1 MRGERKA
8 DFLHMD
14 AREKYFW
21 GLVAAMCAGLLL
33 LSLLHMSR
41 GDLSARQNEHRRK
54 LGAVYMTLNNP
65 FYEVVDE
72 EIRTVVENH
81 GDVLIS
87 RDPALSVERQ
97 HEEIKELIADGV
109 EVIFINPVDW
119 QHMEPALEAAYEA
132 HVPVIAID
140 TSVQDEKYVACT
152 VMSDNYQAGVQCA
165 QHLLEHLS
173 GGQIALLKHTEAH
186 SSVERIQGF
195 RDTIADH
202 PEFQIVDEEECL
214 GQLENAMPAMKRILS
229 RHPDVSIVMALND
242 PAAMGALAALQNAGR
257 IDTVRVYGVDGVPET
272 KEMILQGHMMATAG
286 QSPRQIGK
294 RAAEQ
299 AYRLLAGESVERVIQ
314 LPTQLLT
321 REVLLTGGK
330 EGWN

>member
-1 MRGERKA
+1 MMDVRER
-8 DFLHMD
+8 
-14 AREKYFW
+14 YFW
-21 GLVAAMCAGLLL
+21 ALVGAMSVGLFL
-33 LSLLHMSR
+33 LSLLHMAQ
-41 GDLSARQNEHRRK
+41 GDLSVRQNEQRRK

-87 RDPALSVERQ
+87 RDPALSVDRQ
-97 HEEIKELIADGV
+97 REEIKELIAEGV

-119 QHMEPALEAAYEA
+119 QRIEPALEEAYAA

-152 VMSDNYQAGVQCA
+152 VMSDNYMAGVQCA
-165 QHLLEHLS
+165 QHVIANNP

-195 RDTIADH
+195 RDTIASN
-202 PEFQIVDEEECL
+202 PAFTIVDEEECL
-214 GQLENAMPAMKRILS
+214 GQLEIAMPAMKRILK
-229 RHPDVSIVMALND
+229 RHPQVSIVMALND
-242 PAAMGALAALQNAGR
+242 PAAMGALAALQNANR
-257 IDTVRVYGVDGVPET
+257 IGTVKVYGVDGVPET
-272 KEMILQGHMMATAG
+272 KEMILQGHMTATAE

-294 RAAEQ
+294 QAAEQ
-299 AYRLLAGESVERVIQ
+299 AYRLLAGESVPRVIQ

-321 REVLLTGGK
+321 RDILLAGGK

>member
-1 MRGERKA
+1 
-8 DFLHMD
+8 MD
-14 AREKYFW
+14 VREKYFW
-21 GLVAAMCAGLLL
+21 SLVGAMSIGLFL
-33 LSLLHMSR
+33 LSLLHVAQ
-41 GDLSARQNEHRRK
+41 GDLSVRQNEHRRK

-87 RDPALSVERQ
+87 RNPALSVERQ
-97 HEEIKELIADGV
+97 QEEIRELIAEGV

-119 QHMEPALEAAYEA
+119 QRIEPALEEAYAA

-140 TSVQDEKYVACT
+140 TSVQDEKYVVCT
-152 VMSDNYQAGVQCA
+152 VMSDNYMAGVQCA
-165 QHLLEHLS
+165 LHVIENNS

-195 RDTIADH
+195 RDTLASH
-202 PEFQIVDEEECL
+202 PEFPIVDEAECL
-214 GQLENAMPAMKRILS
+214 GQLENAMPAMEQILK

-242 PAAMGALAALQNAGR
+242 PAAMGTLAALQNANR
-257 IDTVRVYGVDGVPET
+257 IDTVKVYGVDGVPET
-272 KEMILQGHMMATAG
+272 KEMILQGHMTATAE

-299 AYRLLAGESVERVIQ
+299 AYRLLAGESVSRVIK

-321 REVLLTGGK
+321 REVLQSGGR

>member
-1 MRGERKA
+1 
-8 DFLHMD
+8 MD
-14 AREKYFW
+14 LREKYFW
-21 GLVAAMCAGLLL
+21 ALVGVMSVGLLL
-33 LSLLHMSR
+33 LSLLHMSQ
-41 GDLSARQNEHRRK
+41 GDLSVRQNEQRRK
-54 LGAVYMTLNNP
+54 MGAVYMTLNNP

-81 GDVLIS
+81 GDILIS

-97 HEEIKELIADGV
+97 REEIKELIAEGV

-119 QHMEPALEAAYEA
+119 QRIEPALEEAYAA

-152 VMSDNYQAGVQCA
+152 VMSDNYMAGVQCA
-165 QHLLEHLS
+165 QHVIANNS

-186 SSVERIQGF
+186 SSVDRIQGF
-195 RDTIADH
+195 RDTIANY
-202 PEFQIVDEEECL
+202 PAFTIVDEEECL
-214 GQLENAMPAMKRILS
+214 GQLENAMPAMERILA
-229 RHPDVSIVMALND
+229 RHPQVSIVMALND
-242 PAAMGALAALQNAGR
+242 PAAMGALAALQNANR
-257 IDTVRVYGVDGVPET
+257 IGTVKVYGVDGVPET
-272 KEMILQGHMMATAG
+272 KEMILQGHMTATAE

-294 RAAEQ
+294 QAAEQ
-299 AYRLLAGESVERVIQ
+299 AYRLLAGESVPRVIQ

-321 REVLLTGGK
+321 RDILLTGGK

>member
-1 MRGERKA
+1 
-8 DFLHMD
+8 MD
-14 AREKYFW
+14 LREKYFW
-21 GLVAAMCAGLLL
+21 ALVGAMSVGLFL
-33 LSLLHMSR
+33 LSLLHMAQ
-41 GDLSARQNEHRRK
+41 GDLSVRQNEQRRK

-87 RDPALSVERQ
+87 RDPALSVDRQ
-97 HEEIKELIADGV
+97 REEIKELIDEGV

-119 QHMEPALEAAYEA
+119 QRIEPALEEAYAA

-152 VMSDNYQAGVQCA
+152 VMSDNYMAGVQCA
-165 QHLLEHLS
+165 QHVIANNP

-186 SSVERIQGF
+186 SSVDRIRGF
-195 RDTIADH
+195 RDTIANY
-202 PEFQIVDEEECL
+202 PAFTIVDEEECL
-214 GQLENAMPAMKRILS
+214 GQLENAMPAMERILA
-229 RHPDVSIVMALND
+229 RHPQVSIVMALND
-242 PAAMGALAALQNAGR
+242 PAAMGVLAALQNANR
-257 IDTVRVYGVDGVPET
+257 IGTVKVYGVDGVPET
-272 KEMILQGHMMATAG
+272 KEMILQGHMTATAE

-294 RAAEQ
+294 QAAEQ
-299 AYRLLAGESVERVIQ
+299 AYRLLAGESVPRVIQ

-321 REVLLTGGK
+321 RDILLNGGK

>member
-1 MRGERKA
+1 
-8 DFLHMD
+8 MD
-14 AREKYFW
+14 VREKYFW
-21 GLVAAMCAGLLL
+21 VLVGAMSVGLFL
-33 LSLLHMSR
+33 LSLLHTTQ
-41 GDLSARQNEHRRK
+41 GDLSVRQNEQRRK

-87 RDPALSVERQ
+87 RDPALSVDRQ
-97 HEEIKELIADGV
+97 RDEIKELIADGV

-119 QHMEPALEAAYEA
+119 QRIEPALEEAYAA

-152 VMSDNYQAGVQCA
+152 VMSDNYMAGVQCA
-165 QHLLEHLS
+165 QHVIANTP

-195 RDTIADH
+195 RDTIAGH
-202 PEFQIVDEEECL
+202 PAFSIVDEEECL
-214 GQLENAMPAMKRILS
+214 GQLENAMPAMERILA
-229 RHPDVSIVMALND
+229 RHPQVSIVMALND
-242 PAAMGALAALQNAGR
+242 PAAMGALAALQNANR
-257 IDTVRVYGVDGVPET
+257 IGTVKVYGVDGVPET
-272 KEMILQGHMMATAG
+272 KEMILQGHMTATAE

-294 RAAEQ
+294 QAAEQ
-299 AYRLLAGESVERVIQ
+299 AYRLLAGESVPRVIQ

-321 REVLLTGGK
+321 REVLSVSGK

>member
-1 MRGERKA
+1 
-8 DFLHMD
+8 MD

-21 GLVAAMCAGLLL
+21 GLVGAMCLGLLL
-33 LSLLHMSR
+33 LSLLHVSQ
-41 GDLSARQNEHRRK
+41 GDLSARQNEQRRK

-97 HEEIKELIADGV
+97 REEIRELIAEGV

-119 QHMEPALEAAYEA
+119 KRIEPALEEAYAA

-152 VMSDNYQAGVQCA
+152 VMSDNYMAGVQCA
-165 QHLLEHLS
+165 SHLLATSS
-173 GGQIALLKHTEAH
+173 GGQIALLKHSQAH
-186 SSVERIQGF
+186 SSVDRIQGF
-195 RDTIADH
+195 KDTLAGH

-214 GQLENAMPAMKRILS
+214 GQLELAMPAMERILTA
-229 RHPDVSIVMALND
+229 HPEVSIVMALND
-242 PAAMGALAALQNAGR
+242 PAAMGAMAALQNAGR
-257 IDTVRVYGVDGVPET
+257 LDTVKVYGVDGVPET
-272 KEMILQGHMMATAG
+272 KEMIRQGHMTATAG

-299 AYRLLAGESVERVIQ
+299 AYRLLAGEETERVIQ
-314 LPTQLLT
+314 LKTQLLT
-321 REVLLTGGK
+321 RRVLLDGDK

>member
-1 MRGERKA
+1 MDVRER
-8 DFLHMD
+8 
-14 AREKYFW
+14 YFW
-21 GLVAAMCAGLLL
+21 ALVGAMSVGLFL
-33 LSLLHMSR
+33 LSLLHMAQ
-41 GDLSARQNEHRRK
+41 GDLSVRQNEQRRK

-87 RDPALSVERQ
+87 RDPALSVDRQ
-97 HEEIKELIADGV
+97 REEIKELIAEGV

-119 QHMEPALEAAYEA
+119 QRIEPALEEAYAA

-152 VMSDNYQAGVQCA
+152 VMSDNYMAGVQCA
-165 QHLLEHLS
+165 QHVIANNP

-195 RDTIADH
+195 RDTIASN
-202 PEFQIVDEEECL
+202 PAFTIVDEEECL
-214 GQLENAMPAMKRILS
+214 GQLEIAMPAMKRILK
-229 RHPDVSIVMALND
+229 RHPQVSIVMALND
-242 PAAMGALAALQNAGR
+242 PAAMGALAALQNANR
-257 IDTVRVYGVDGVPET
+257 IGTVKVYGVDGVPET
-272 KEMILQGHMMATAG
+272 KEMILQGHMTATAE

-294 RAAEQ
+294 QAAEQ
-299 AYRLLAGESVERVIQ
+299 AYRLLAGESVPRVIQ

-321 REVLLTGGK
+321 RDILLAGGK

>member
-1 MRGERKA
+1 M
-8 DFLHMD
+8 LHM
-14 AREKYFW
+14 AQ
-21 GLVAAMCAGLLL
+21 
-33 LSLLHMSR
+33 
-41 GDLSARQNEHRRK
+41 GDLSVRQNEQRRK

-87 RDPALSVERQ
+87 RDPALSVDRQ
-97 HEEIKELIADGV
+97 REEIKELIAEGV

-119 QHMEPALEAAYEA
+119 QRIEPALEEAYAA

-152 VMSDNYQAGVQCA
+152 VMSDNYMAGVQCA
-165 QHLLEHLS
+165 QHVIANNP

-195 RDTIADH
+195 RDTIASN
-202 PEFQIVDEEECL
+202 PAFTIVDEEECL
-214 GQLENAMPAMKRILS
+214 GQLEIAMPAMKRILK
-229 RHPDVSIVMALND
+229 RHPQVSIVMALND
-242 PAAMGALAALQNAGR
+242 PAAMGALAALQNANR
-257 IDTVRVYGVDGVPET
+257 IGTVKVYGVDGVPET
-272 KEMILQGHMMATAG
+272 KEMILQGHMTATAE

-294 RAAEQ
+294 QAAEQ
-299 AYRLLAGESVERVIQ
+299 AYRLLAGESVPRVIQ

-321 REVLLTGGK
+321 RDILLAGGK

>member
-1 MRGERKA
+1 
-8 DFLHMD
+8 MD
-14 AREKYFW
+14 LREKYFW
-21 GLVAAMCAGLLL
+21 ALVGAMSVGMLL
-33 LSLLHMSR
+33 LSLLHMSQ
-41 GDLSARQNEHRRK
+41 GDLSVRQNEQRRK

-81 GDVLIS
+81 GDILIS
-87 RDPALSVERQ
+87 RDPALSVDRQ
-97 HEEIKELIADGV
+97 REEIKELIAEGV

-119 QHMEPALEAAYEA
+119 QRIEPALEEAYAA

-152 VMSDNYQAGVQCA
+152 VMSDNYMAGVQCA
-165 QHLLEHLS
+165 QHVIANNS

-186 SSVERIQGF
+186 SSVDRIQGF
-195 RDTIADH
+195 RDTIANY
-202 PEFQIVDEEECL
+202 PAFTIVDEEECL
-214 GQLENAMPAMKRILS
+214 GQLENAMPAMERILA
-229 RHPDVSIVMALND
+229 RHPQVSIVMALND
-242 PAAMGALAALQNAGR
+242 PAAMGALAALQNANR
-257 IDTVRVYGVDGVPET
+257 IGTVKVYGVDGVPET
-272 KEMILQGHMMATAG
+272 KEMILQGHMTATAE

-294 RAAEQ
+294 QAAEQ
-299 AYRLLAGESVERVIQ
+299 AYRLLAGESVPRVIQ

-321 REVLLTGGK
+321 RDILLTGGK